1 METSTPVRQS
11 GHYREPRD
19 NVQEATN
26 SSIEDMDGDDR
37 TMDSLDGQ
45 EILKA
50 PETNVSGELGR
61 MKIKPSVIETKTQEL
76 AKLTIAGLE
85 YYESLEFRNKIKGKC
100 TRTISSPD
108 STQALRD
115 MMESIKLEDRG
126 RKHSNDQADLN
137 IPLDLSEDPKFK
149 RYHSDSSLEDYTSL
163 VGNIIKPARNEPLD
177 IFDWEDLNLRELFWE
192 VVQVG
197 CDGGSCNLEGVD
209 EEDFNL
215 KELFQEDG
223 IDYIELQSLVEDGRK
238 NKLFGIFKKLN
249 ENEKAHKDVDIFWAK
264 RKMSPEQHLP
274 SKFSRTVE
282 NDKAVRTPSHCGA
295 RARAATIT
303 TPAPKFNK
311 HPIKRVLTTGKR
323 RCNSVGGKIDWSRQ
337 KKITDMLK
345 MKADMIPR
353 KLDMDQQDCEEK
365 AE

>member
-19 NVQEATN
+19 NVQEATS

-50 PETNVSGELGR
+50 PETNVSGDLGQ
-61 MKIKPSVIETKTQEL
+61 MKIKPRELETKTQEL

-85 YYESLEFRNKIKGKC
+85 YYESLEFRNKIKGKR

-163 VGNIIKPARNEPLD
+163 VGNIIKPARNEPLE
-177 IFDWEDLNLRELFWE
+177 IFDWEDLNLRELFCE
-192 VVQVG
+192 VIQFG
-197 CDGGSCNLEGVD
+197 CDGGSFNHEVFD
-209 EEDFNL
+209 EEDLNL
-215 KELFQEDG
+215 RELFQEDE
-223 IDYIELQSLVEDGRK
+223 IDYIEL
-238 NKLFGIFKKLN
+238 
-249 ENEKAHKDVDIFWAK
+249 
-264 RKMSPEQHLP
+264 
-274 SKFSRTVE
+274 
-282 NDKAVRTPSHCGA
+282 
-295 RARAATIT
+295 
-303 TPAPKFNK
+303 
-311 HPIKRVLTTGKR
+311 
-323 RCNSVGGKIDWSRQ
+323 
-337 KKITDMLK
+337 
-345 MKADMIPR
+345 
-353 KLDMDQQDCEEK
+353 
-365 AE
+365 